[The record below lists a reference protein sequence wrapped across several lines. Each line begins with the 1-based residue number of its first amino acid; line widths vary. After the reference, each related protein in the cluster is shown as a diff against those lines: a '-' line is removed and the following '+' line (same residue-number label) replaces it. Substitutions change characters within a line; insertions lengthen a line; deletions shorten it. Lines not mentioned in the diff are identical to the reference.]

1 MTMQLILAQESGV
14 SMQQYMLL
22 ASVLLAGFVFMRV
35 MRKATPSDGTPK
47 QYRRE
52 IDSAT
57 KQHTAMRAD
66 MEQLLIELD
75 KLSREVS
82 GQIDTRFTKLEQSI
96 ADADK
101 RIAAMRILLE
111 ACKNAGASLA
121 PADDQSVR
129 QQSGAGESPAMS
141 GHTTAGGDSRMHRI
155 YQLADQGLSP
165 MQIAQQLEEHPGEVE
180 LILNLREAASHKP
193 RHSS

>member
-1 MTMQLILAQESGV
+1 MTLQLILAEESGV

-35 MRKATPSDGTPK
+35 MRKVTPSDGTPK

-52 IDSAT
+52 IESAT

-111 ACKNAGASLA
+111 ACKNAGASLT
-121 PADDQSVR
+121 PVEDQSAR
-129 QQSGAGESPAMS
+129 PHAGGSESETMS
-141 GHTTAGGDSRMHRI
+141 GHTSADGDSRMQRI

-165 MQIAQQLEEHPGEVE
+165 MQIAQQLEQHPGEVE
-180 LILNLREAASHKP
+180 LILNLREAAGRKS
-193 RHSS
+193 RHSP